1 MFALVAMLV
10 IVVAVLLRNRFQ
22 SNFSCHKSISLNIK
36 MAERTGFEPADVSVS
51 GFQDQ
56 CLQPLGHLSADYYII
71 LFGVCVDVGNIVEI
85 INVGEKLF

>member
-1 MFALVAMLV
+1 
-10 IVVAVLLRNRFQ
+10 
-22 SNFSCHKSISLNIK
+22 

-71 LFGVCVDVGNIVEI
+71 LFGVCVDVRHVVKIV
-85 INVGEKLF
+85 NRPKQLL

>member
-1 MFALVAMLV
+1 MLV
-10 IVVAVLLRNRFQ
+10 IIVTVLLRNRFQ

-56 CLQPLGHLSADYYII
+56 CLQPLGHLSTDYYNTLLSICV
-71 LFGVCVDVGNIVEI
+71 GVYNVIKIVYCR
-85 INVGEKLF
+85 K